1 MQTGLPAA
9 ARKQASAEDPT
20 HAIVAGR
27 AEGRSI
33 AYLRLSLPI
42 VMVLGLILVAHSLTL
57 YEPGN
62 LVGFL
67 WPMAM
72 RLLILGLPDLRVVR
86 SRRAE
91 KEFSR
96 AEAHYREI
104 VEQSLEG
111 IYQTSPEGRW
121 LSANPALARM
131 LSYDSPADMVGA
143 RVDLNRE
150 FYVDPGRRPEFR
162 RQMAEKDSV
171 QNFESEV
178 VAKDGRRMWIS
189 ESARAVRDDRG
200 ALRYFEG
207 RTMDITARKEA
218 QAALH
223 TEYERQ
229 AGWIRELE
237 TRTREIGL
245 LSDLSSMLQS
255 CSRLEEAY
263 AIVAE
268 HTRWLFPDQSGALY
282 VVGEARSYTDR
293 VAAWGSAIPPEGS
306 IEPEDCWGLR
316 RGRIHRAMVP
326 FQVQPEAES
335 AMFCKHVHAP
345 LPAAILCAPLV
356 AQGETLGLLHLRLPD
371 GVNRLAWGGSPKN
384 EPYPEGQIQ
393 LAQAVAGSLAVAI
406 ANIRLQQKLREQS
419 IRDPLTGLFNRR
431 HLQETLERAV
441 WRAQSE
447 HEPLAV
453 LMVDIDHFKAFN
465 DTHGHEAG
473 DAMLHELGRFLT
485 SEIRE
490 EDIACR
496 YGGEEFALIL
506 PGATLQAGRERAEH
520 LRKGAREL
528 TLSHHRQTLGPLSL
542 SVGLA
547 HMPSHASTAPEL
559 MRAADAAMY
568 RAKAKGRDQV
578 RLAEVREGA
587 DASSNWT

>member
-1 MQTGLPAA
+1 
-9 ARKQASAEDPT
+9 
-20 HAIVAGR
+20 
-27 AEGRSI
+27 
-33 AYLRLSLPI
+33 
-42 VMVLGLILVAHSLTL
+42 
-57 YEPGN
+57 
-62 LVGFL
+62 
-67 WPMAM
+67 
-72 RLLILGLPDLRVVR
+72 
-86 SRRAE
+86 
-91 KEFSR
+91 
-96 AEAHYREI
+96 
-104 VEQSLEG
+104 
-111 IYQTSPEGRW
+111 
-121 LSANPALARM
+121 
-131 LSYDSPADMVGA
+131 
-143 RVDLNRE
+143 
-150 FYVDPGRRPEFR
+150 
-162 RQMAEKDSV
+162 
-171 QNFESEV
+171 
-178 VAKDGRRMWIS
+178 
-189 ESARAVRDDRG
+189 
-200 ALRYFEG
+200 
-207 RTMDITARKEA
+207 
-218 QAALH
+218 
-223 TEYERQ
+223 
-229 AGWIRELE
+229 
-237 TRTREIGL
+237 
-245 LSDLSSMLQS
+245 MLQS

-263 AIVAE
+263 CIVAE

-282 VVGEARSYTDR
+282 VVGEARIYTDR
-293 VAAWGSAIPPEGS
+293 VAMWGSAPPPETS

-316 RGRIHRAMVP
+316 RGRIHRALAP
-326 FQVQPEAES
+326 FLDQPGATT

-345 LPAAILCAPLV
+345 LPVAILCVPLV
-356 AQGETLGLLHLRLPD
+356 AQGETLGLLHLRLSETVSHAAL
-371 GVNRLAWGGSPKN
+371 GALAKK

-406 ANIRLQQKLREQS
+406 ANIRMQQKLREQS

-453 LMVDIDHFKAFN
+453 LMIDIDHFKAFN

-490 EDIACR
+490 KDIACR

-520 LRKGAREL
+520 LRRGAREL
-528 TLSHHRQTLGPLSL
+528 TVSHHRQTLGPLSL